1 MTVKSKR
8 ISSDLKKVDQ
18 HAIRPEEY
26 DELPEWTPEVF
37 RKADVLVE
45 GKLVRRGRPKASVTK
60 RLTSLRLSEEVLKHF
75 RQTGPGWQTRID
87 EVLQKHV
94 SRASRRA

>member
-18 HAIRPEEY
+18 HTIRPEEY
-26 DELPEWTPEVF
+26 DELPEWTPETF

-45 GKLVRRGRPKASVTK
+45 GKLVRRGRPKASETK

-75 RQTGPGWQTRID
+75 RATGPGWQTRID

>member
-8 ISSDLKKVDQ
+8 IGSDLKKVDR

-26 DELPEWTPEVF
+26 DELPEWTPEMF
-37 RKADVLVE
+37 RKAEVLVD

-75 RQTGPGWQTRID
+75 RATGPGWQTRID
-87 EVLQKHV
+87 EILKKHV
-94 SRASRRA
+94 VRARRQA

>member
-8 ISSDLKKVDQ
+8 ISSDLKKVDR
-18 HAIRPEEY
+18 HAIRPEEH
-26 DELPEWTPEVF
+26 DELPEWTPEMF

-45 GKLVRRGRPKASVTK
+45 GKLVRRGRPKSSVTK
-60 RLTSLRLSEEVLKHF
+60 HLTSLRLSKEVLKHF

-87 EVLQKHV
+87 EALKKHV
-94 SRASRRA
+94 ARTSRRA